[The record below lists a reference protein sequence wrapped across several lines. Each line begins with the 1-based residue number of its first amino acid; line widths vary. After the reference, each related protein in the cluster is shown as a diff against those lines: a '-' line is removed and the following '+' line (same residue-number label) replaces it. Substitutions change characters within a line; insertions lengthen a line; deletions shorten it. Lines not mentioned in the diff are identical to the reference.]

1 MNTEIETVIKKH
13 LKNIDPGP
21 DCFTGEFYKI
31 FKDLIPIL
39 KLFQW
44 TEKEGM
50 LANSFYKASITLIP
64 KPDKDNT
71 EKENSHA
78 HISTEQMQK
87 SSKNISNLNW
97 IKRIIQHDQMGFITG
112 M

>member
-39 KLFQW
+39 KLFQ
-44 TEKEGM
+44 
-50 LANSFYKASITLIP
+50 
-64 KPDKDNT
+64 
-71 EKENSHA
+71 
-78 HISTEQMQK
+78 
-87 SSKNISNLNW
+87 
-97 IKRIIQHDQMGFITG
+97 
-112 M
+112 